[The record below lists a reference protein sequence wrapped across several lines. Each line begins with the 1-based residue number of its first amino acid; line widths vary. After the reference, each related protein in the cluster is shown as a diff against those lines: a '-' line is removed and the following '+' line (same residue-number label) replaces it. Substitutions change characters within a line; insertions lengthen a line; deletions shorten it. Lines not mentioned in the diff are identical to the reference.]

1 MLAGELAKISGA
13 RVNNP
18 NIEIVGATED
28 SGAVK
33 EGFLFAALKGTKAN
47 GEDFIPLALA
57 KGAVAVL
64 VKKSKKEPD
73 LPDGFC
79 VFVADEPRLAFT
91 LMVKAFFP
99 KQPENIVAVTG
110 TNGKTSTSVFCRQ
123 IWEALGEPAASMGTI
138 GIISKYMNEE
148 GNLTSPPPTVLYPN
162 VNALAE
168 KGVRSLAIEASSHGI
183 CQWRLDG
190 LKIRAAGFTNLTQDH
205 LDYHKTMDNYF
216 MAKLRLFKELVVP
229 SGVAVINAD
238 IPEAAALNAAAR
250 GSKLNILSYG
260 FKGKDLKIVNH
271 RMDARGQNLLL
282 EVLGKRYN
290 IRLPLNGDFQAMNA
304 LCALGLCIGTGA
316 NIEKA
321 VGALEG
327 LKGAWGR
334 LENVVTLS
342 NGASIYVDYAH
353 TPDAIENVL
362 KTLRP
367 TCSGRLSIVMG
378 CGGDRDRTK
387 RPKMGKI
394 AAELADKVFVTDDNP
409 RTEDPAFIRSEIMAA
424 CPEGVEISP
433 REKAIATAIGELNTG
448 DVLVLAGKGH
458 ETGQKI
464 GNEVHHFND
473 TEEAIK
479 AALAIDPE
487 AKKGA
492 GENTA
497 VIWKVSELTKII
509 GGATKLENKDIY
521 GVAVSLKDIK
531 PADVFVALPNADTDD
546 DIDGDAEETG
556 HAQVAAAFERGAV
569 AAIVHKLGTNGQ
581 NGTFAKNMIVVDDT
595 MSALDNMAKYARFR
609 GKAKLILLCKNTIS
623 AKVVEA
629 LKALCRPAGETAHI
643 YDKRVSELD
652 TKVCLCNVGWH
663 NKFIALELGGA
674 NFAGLGDVSKAAF
687 PDAILITAEDRV
699 PNITDAFKGALP
711 DAALL
716 IEDSHR
722 GLAAIIREAKINGI
736 RRIVTF
742 GLMEDS
748 DVSASEFGDDRLGL
762 IVESFKRVL

>member
-18 NIEIVGATED
+18 NIEIVGVTEN
-28 SGAVK
+28 SKAVK
-33 EGFLFAALKGTKAN
+33 KGFLFAALEGAVAN
-47 GEDFIPLALA
+47 GEDFIPLALEN
-57 KGAVAVL
+57 GAVAVL
-64 VKKSKKEPD
+64 MKKSRKEPD
-73 LPDGFC
+73 LPEGFC

-138 GIISKYMNEE
+138 GIVSKYMNEE

-162 VNALAE
+162 VNTLAE

-229 SGVAVINAD
+229 SGMAVINAD
-238 IPEAAALNAAAR
+238 IPEAAALNAAAK

-321 VGALEG
+321 VEALEG

-367 TCSGRLSIVMG
+367 TCSGKLSIVMG

-394 AAELADKVFVTDDNP
+394 SAELADKVFVTDDNP
-409 RTEDPAFIRSEIMAA
+409 RSEDPATIRAEIMVA
-424 CPEGVEISP
+424 CPGGVEISP
-433 REKAIATAIGELNTG
+433 REKAIATAIGELNAG

-464 GNEVHHFND
+464 GNEVLHFND

-479 AALAIDPE
+479 AALAIDPDARE
-487 AKKGA
+487 GA

-497 VIWKVSELTKII
+497 VIWEMSELTKII
-509 GGATKLENKDIY
+509 GGATKLGNKDVY
-521 GVAVSLKDIK
+521 GVAVSLKDVK
-531 PADVFVALPNADTDD
+531 PADVFVALD
-546 DIDGDAEETG
+546 DIGGDSDRDTEETG
-556 HAQVAAAFERGAV
+556 HSQVAGAFERGAV
-569 AAIVHKLGTNGQ
+569 AAIVHKLGQNGQ
-581 NGTFAKNMIVVDDT
+581 SEPFAANMVVVDDT

-623 AKVVEA
+623 EKVVAA
-629 LKALCRPAGETAHI
+629 LRALYMPIGEMAHI

-652 TKVCLCNVGWH
+652 TKVRLSNVGRH

-674 NFAGLGDVSKAAF
+674 NFSKLGDVSKAAF
-687 PDAILITAEDRV
+687 PDVILITAEDRV

-722 GLAAIIREAKINGI
+722 NLAAIIKEAKINGI

-748 DVSASEFGDDRLGL
+748 DVSAKEFGDDRVEL
-762 IVESFKRVL
+762 IAESFRQVL

>member
-13 RVNNP
+13 HVNNP
-18 NIEIVGATED
+18 NVEILGATED
-28 SGAVK
+28 SRAVK
-33 EGFLFAALKGTKAN
+33 HGFLFAALEGTKAN
-47 GEDFIPLALA
+47 GEDFIPLALE
-57 KGAVAVL
+57 KGAIAVL
-64 VKKSKKEPD
+64 IKKSRKEPD
-73 LPDGFC
+73 LPEGFC

-148 GNLTSPPPTVLYPN
+148 GNLTSPPPTILYPN
-162 VNALAE
+162 VNTLAE

-216 MAKLRLFKELVVP
+216 MAKLRLFKELVMP

-282 EVLGKRYN
+282 EVLGKHYN

-316 NIEKA
+316 NIERA
-321 VGALEG
+321 VEALEG

-367 TCSGRLSIVMG
+367 TCSGKLSIVMG

-394 AAELADKVFVTDDNP
+394 SAELADKVFVTDDNP
-409 RTEDPAFIRSEIMAA
+409 RSENPAAIRAEIMAA

-433 REKAIATAIGELNTG
+433 REKAIATAIGELNSG

-464 GNEVHHFND
+464 GNEILPFND

-479 AALAIDPE
+479 AALAIDPD
-487 AKKGA
+487 AKEGA

-497 VIWKVSELTKII
+497 VIWKTSELTKII
-509 GGATKLENKDIY
+509 GGATKLEDRDIY
-521 GVAVSLKDIK
+521 GVAVNLKDVK
-531 PADVFVALPNADTDD
+531 PADVFVALDDTDGDNDADTD
-546 DIDGDAEETG
+546 GNG
-556 HAQVAAAFERGAV
+556 HSQIENAFERGAV
-569 AAIVHKLGTNGQ
+569 AAIVHRLEQ
-581 NGTFAKNMIVVDDT
+581 NGKSEPYVTNMIVVDDT

-609 GKAKLILLCKNTIS
+609 GRAKLILLCKNTIS
-623 AKVVEA
+623 EKVVAA
-629 LKALCRPAGETAHI
+629 LRALYMPIGEMAHI

-652 TKVCLCNVGWH
+652 TKVCLSNVGWH

-674 NFAGLGDVSKAAF
+674 NFAKLGDVSRAAF

-711 DAALL
+711 DAVLL

-722 GLAAIIREAKINGI
+722 NLAAIIKEAKINGI

-748 DVSASEFGDDRLGL
+748 DISAKEFGDDRIEL
-762 IVESFKRVL
+762 IAESFKRVL